1 MIGANIYS
9 LFEPGWVKEIMEI
22 TTQVL
27 LWAFGL
33 AMVLGIVA
41 TKTNFCTMGAV
52 SDIVNI
58 GDTGRM
64 RAWVFAMGAAILGV
78 LVLGQMG
85 LVDISLTA
93 SNDTANPPYRTPI
106 FAWPRN
112 LLGGIIFGIGMT
124 LGSGCGNKTFLRI
137 GGGNLKSIFVLLTMG
152 VAAYAMIFTNFSYD
166 FFISWMEPAFVDL
179 GNYNIEDQSISSMI
193 SGFGGF
199 DANITSIVV
208 AALLGVMLIQWA
220 LSSKD
225 FTHSSDNVLAGFV
238 VAAVIVAAWW
248 VTTGEMGVELLDE
261 IDMMDERPFAA
272 GAQSFT
278 FVQPSA
284 HLLRWI
290 ETGFSSQMMTFALV
304 AAAGVMAGAFLYSLI
319 MRKFRIEWFNSWK
332 DFLSHIIGG
341 LLMGVGGVL
350 AMGCTIGQAVT
361 GVSTLALGSF
371 ITFAAIVFGSALTM
385 KIQYYGMVY
394 EDESNFFKA
403 LAASLADMHL
413 LPNRLRQLEK
423 V

>member
-1 MIGANIYS
+1 
-9 LFEPGWVKEIMEI
+9 MEI

-33 AMVLGIVA
+33 AFILGVVA

-52 SDIVNI
+52 SDVVSI

-64 RAWVFAMGAAILGV
+64 RAWVFAIGAAILGV
-78 LVLGQMG
+78 LVLGQFG

-93 SNDTANPPYRTPI
+93 SNDTSNPPYRTPI

-112 LLGGIIFGIGMT
+112 VLGGIIFGIGMT
-124 LGSGCGNKTFLRI
+124 LGSGCGNKTILRI
-137 GGGNLKSIFVLLTMG
+137 GGGNLKSFFVLFAMG
-152 VAAYAMIFTNFSYD
+152 AAAYLMIFTNFSYD
-166 FFISWMEPAFVDL
+166 FFISWMEPAFIDL
-179 GNYNIEDQSISSMI
+179 GNYDIDNQSIGSMI

-199 DANITSIVV
+199 DENITSLLVGS
-208 AALLGVMLIQWA
+208 LLGVMLIQWA

-225 FTHSSDNVLAGFV
+225 FTHSFDNILAGIV
-238 VAAVIVAAWW
+238 VAAVVVAAWW
-248 VTTGEMGVELLDE
+248 VTAGEMGVELLDE

-278 FVQPSA
+278 FIQPSA
-284 HLLRWI
+284 HLIRWI
-290 ETGFSSQMMTFALV
+290 ETGFSSQLVTFALV
-304 AAAGVMAGAFLYSLI
+304 AGSGVLAGAFIYSLV
-319 MRKFRIEWFNSWK
+319 MRKFRIEWFSSWK
-332 DFLSHIIGG
+332 DFLSHIVGG
-341 LLMGVGGVL
+341 FLMGVGGVL

-361 GVSTLALGSF
+361 GASTLALGSF

-394 EDESNFFKA
+394 EEESNFFKA
-403 LAASLADMHL
+403 LVASLADMHL
-413 LPNRLRQLEK
+413 LPNSMRQLEK

>member
-1 MIGANIYS
+1 
-9 LFEPGWVKEIMEI
+9 MEI
-22 TTQVL
+22 VTQVL

-33 AMVLGIVA
+33 AVILGIVA

-52 SDIVNI
+52 SDVVNI

-78 LVLGQMG
+78 LVLGQLG

-93 SNDTANPPYRTPI
+93 SNDTSNPPYRTPI
-106 FAWPRN
+106 FAWPRYV
-112 LLGGIIFGIGMT
+112 LGGILFGIGMT
-124 LGSGCGNKTFLRI
+124 LGSGCGNKTILRI
-137 GGGNLKSIFVLLTMG
+137 GSGNLKSIVVLLAMG
-152 VAAYAMIFTNFSYD
+152 IGAYAMIFTNFSYD
-166 FFISWMEPAFVDL
+166 FFIRWMEPAFVDL
-179 GNYNIEDQSISSMI
+179 ADYTIKDQSISSMI

-199 DANITSIVV
+199 DAAITNLLV
-208 AALLGVMLIQWA
+208 ATVLGIMLIQWA

-225 FTHSSDNVLAGFV
+225 FTRSIDNVLAGVV
-238 VAAVIVAAWW
+238 VAAVIVTAWW
-248 VTTGEMGVELLDE
+248 VTAGEMGVELLDE
-261 IDMMDERPFAA
+261 LDMMDERPFAA

-290 ETGFSSQMMTFALV
+290 ETGFSSQMVTFALV
-304 AAAGVMAGAFLYSLI
+304 AGAGVLTGAFLYALV
-319 MRKFRIEWFNSWK
+319 MRQLRIEWFHSWK
-332 DFLSHIIGG
+332 DFLAHTIGG

-350 AMGCTIGQAVT
+350 AMGCTVGQAIT

-371 ITFAAIVFGSALTM
+371 VTFAAIVFGSALTM
-385 KIQYYGMVY
+385 KIQYYTMVY
-394 EDESNFFKA
+394 EDEANVFKA

-413 LPNRLRQLEK
+413 LPNKWRQLEK

>member
-1 MIGANIYS
+1 MG
-9 LFEPGWVKEIMEI
+9 V
-22 TTQVL
+22 
-27 LWAFGL
+27 
-33 AMVLGIVA
+33 VA

-64 RAWVFAMGAAILGV
+64 RAWVFAIGAAILGV
-78 LVLGQMG
+78 LVLGQLG

-93 SNDTANPPYRTPI
+93 SNDTSNPPYRTPI

-124 LGSGCGNKTFLRI
+124 LGSGCGNKTILRI
-137 GGGNLKSIFVLLTMG
+137 GGGNLKSIFVLLVMG
-152 VAAYAMIFTNFSYD
+152 FAAYLMIFTNFSYD

-179 GNYNIEDQSISSMI
+179 GNYDIEDQSVSSII

-199 DANITSIVV
+199 DADTTSLVV
-208 AALLGVMLIQWA
+208 AAALGGLLILWA
-220 LSSKD
+220 LMSKD
-225 FTHSSDNVLAGFV
+225 FIGSFDNMLAGVV
-238 VAAVIVAAWW
+238 VAGVVVAAWW

-278 FVQPSA
+278 FIQPSA

-290 ETGFSSQMMTFALV
+290 ETGFSSQFVTFALV
-304 AAAGVMAGAFLYSLI
+304 AGCGVLVGSFLYSLVT
-319 MRKFRIEWFNSWK
+319 RKFRIEWFNSWK
-332 DFLSHIIGG
+332 DFFSHVIGG
-341 LLMGVGGVL
+341 FLMGIGGVL

-361 GVSTLALGSF
+361 GASTLALGSF

-403 LAASLADMHL
+403 LVASLADMHL
-413 LPNRLRQLEK
+413 LPNSMRQLEK

>member
-1 MIGANIYS
+1 
-9 LFEPGWVKEIMEI
+9 MEI

-27 LWAFGL
+27 IWAFGL
-33 AMVLGIVA
+33 AFILGIVA

-64 RAWVFAMGAAILGV
+64 RAWVFAIGAAILGV
-78 LVLGQMG
+78 LVLGQFG
-85 LVDISLTA
+85 LVDMSLTA
-93 SNDTANPPYRTPI
+93 SNDTSNPPYRTPV

-112 LLGGIIFGIGMT
+112 VLGGIIFGIGMT
-124 LGSGCGNKTFLRI
+124 LGSGCGNKTILRI
-137 GGGNLKSIFVLLTMG
+137 GGGNLKSFFVLFAMG
-152 VAAYAMIFTNFSYD
+152 AAAYLMIFTNFSYD

-179 GNYNIEDQSISSMI
+179 GNYDIDNQSIGSMI

-199 DANITSIVV
+199 DENITSLLVGS
-208 AALLGVMLIQWA
+208 LLGVMLIQWA
-220 LSSKD
+220 VSSKD
-225 FTHSSDNVLAGFV
+225 FTRSFDNILAGIV
-238 VAAVIVAAWW
+238 VAGVVVAAWW
-248 VTTGEMGVELLDE
+248 VTAGEMGVELLDE
-261 IDMMDERPFAA
+261 VEMMDERPFAA

-284 HLLRWI
+284 HLIRWI
-290 ETGFSSQMMTFALV
+290 ETGFSSQLITFALV
-304 AAAGVMAGAFLYSLI
+304 AGSGVLVGAFAYSLV
-319 MRKFRIEWFNSWK
+319 MRKFRIEWFSSWK
-332 DFLSHIIGG
+332 DFLSHIVGG
-341 LLMGVGGVL
+341 FLMGVGGVL

-361 GVSTLALGSF
+361 GASTLALGSF

-394 EDESNFFKA
+394 EEESNFFKA
-403 LAASLADMHL
+403 LVASLADMHL
-413 LPNRLRQLEK
+413 LPNSMRQLEK

>member
-1 MIGANIYS
+1 
-9 LFEPGWVKEIMEI
+9 MEI

-27 LWAFGL
+27 VWAFGL
-33 AMVLGIVA
+33 AFILGIVA

-64 RAWVFAMGAAILGV
+64 RAWVFAIGAAILGV
-78 LVLGQMG
+78 LVLGQFG
-85 LVDISLTA
+85 LVDMSLTA
-93 SNDTANPPYRTPI
+93 SNDTSNPPYRTPV

-112 LLGGIIFGIGMT
+112 VLGGIIFGIGMT
-124 LGSGCGNKTFLRI
+124 LGSGCGNKTILRI
-137 GGGNLKSIFVLLTMG
+137 GGGNLKSFFVLFAMG
-152 VAAYAMIFTNFSYD
+152 AAAYLMIFTNFSYD

-179 GNYNIEDQSISSMI
+179 GNYDIDNQSIGSMI

-199 DANITSIVV
+199 DENITSLLVGS
-208 AALLGVMLIQWA
+208 LLGVMLIQWA
-220 LSSKD
+220 VSSKD
-225 FTHSSDNVLAGFV
+225 FTRSFDNILAGIV
-238 VAAVIVAAWW
+238 VAGVVVAAWW
-248 VTTGEMGVELLDE
+248 VTAGEMGVELLDE
-261 IDMMDERPFAA
+261 VEMMDERPFAA

-284 HLLRWI
+284 HLIRWI
-290 ETGFSSQMMTFALV
+290 ETGFSSQLITFALV
-304 AAAGVMAGAFLYSLI
+304 AGSGVLVGAFAYSLV
-319 MRKFRIEWFNSWK
+319 MRKFRIEWFSSWK
-332 DFLSHIIGG
+332 DFLSHIVGG
-341 LLMGVGGVL
+341 FLMGVGGVL

-361 GVSTLALGSF
+361 GASTLALGSF

-394 EDESNFFKA
+394 EEESNFFKA
-403 LAASLADMHL
+403 LVASLADMHL
-413 LPNRLRQLEK
+413 LPNSMRQLEK

>member
-1 MIGANIYS
+1 
-9 LFEPGWVKEIMEI
+9 MEI

-33 AMVLGIVA
+33 AFVLGVVA

-52 SDIVNI
+52 SDVVNI

-78 LVLGQMG
+78 LIAGALGY
-85 LVDISLTA
+85 VDISMTA
-93 SNDTANPPYRTPI
+93 SNDTSNPPYRTAM

-112 LLGGIIFGIGMT
+112 LLGGLIFGIGMT
-124 LGSGCGNKTFLRI
+124 LGSGCGNKTLLRI
-137 GGGNLKSIFVLLTMG
+137 GGGNLKSIFVLLVMG
-152 VAAYAMIFTNFSYD
+152 VAAYLMIFTNVSYD
-166 FFISWMEPAFVDL
+166 FFIRWMEPAFVDL
-179 GNYNIEDQSISSMI
+179 TNYNIEDQSLGSIVSSI
-193 SGFGGF
+193 GGF
-199 DANITSIVV
+199 DADTTGLVIGAV
-208 AALLGVMLIQWA
+208 LGVMLIQWA

-225 FTHSSDNVLAGFV
+225 FTGSFDNILAGIV
-238 VAAVIVAAWW
+238 VAGVIVAAWW

-261 IDMMDERPFAA
+261 VDMMDERPYAV
-272 GAQSFT
+272 GAQAFT

-290 ETGFSSQMMTFALV
+290 ETGFSNQMVTFALV
-304 AAAGVMAGAFLYSLI
+304 AGFGVIAGGFLYSLLTG
-319 MRKFRIEWFNSWK
+319 KFRIEWFSSWK
-332 DFLSHIIGG
+332 DFFSHIIGG
-341 LLMGVGGVL
+341 FMMGIGGVL

-361 GVSTLALGSF
+361 GVSTLAVGSF
-371 ITFAAIVFGSALTM
+371 LTFFAIVFGSALTM

-403 LAASLADMHL
+403 LSASLADMHL
-413 LPNRLRQLEK
+413 LPNSMRQLEK

>member
-1 MIGANIYS
+1 
-9 LFEPGWVKEIMEI
+9 MEI

-33 AMVLGIVA
+33 AMILGIVA

-85 LVDISLTA
+85 LVDISLTS
-93 SNDTANPPYRTPI
+93 SNDTANPPYRTPM

-124 LGSGCGNKTFLRI
+124 LGSGCGNKTFLRV
-137 GGGNLKSIFVLLTMG
+137 GGGNLKSIFVVLTMG
-152 VAAYAMIFTNFSYD
+152 IAAYAMIFTNFSYD

-179 GNYNIEDQSISSMI
+179 SNYDIEDQSISSMI

-225 FTHSSDNVLAGFV
+225 FTHSFDNVLAGFV

-261 IDMMDERPFAA
+261 IDMMDERPYAA

-304 AAAGVMAGAFLYSLI
+304 AAAGVVAGAFLYALI

-332 DFLSHIIGG
+332 DFLAHIIGG

-403 LAASLADMHL
+403 LCASLADMHL
-413 LPNRLRQLEK
+413 LPNSLRQLEK

>member
-1 MIGANIYS
+1 
-9 LFEPGWVKEIMEI
+9 MEI

-33 AMVLGIVA
+33 AFVLGVVA

-52 SDIVNI
+52 SDVVNI

-78 LVLGQMG
+78 MIAGALGY
-85 LVDISLTA
+85 VDIAMTA
-93 SNDTANPPYRTPI
+93 DNETANPPYRTAM

-112 LLGGIIFGIGMT
+112 VLGGLIFGIGMT
-124 LGSGCGNKTFLRI
+124 LGSGCGNKTLLRI
-137 GGGNLKSIFVLLTMG
+137 GGGNLKSIFVLFVMG
-152 VAAYAMIFTNFSYD
+152 VAAYLMIFTDVSYD
-166 FFISWMEPAFVDL
+166 FFIRWMEPAFVDL
-179 GNYNIEDQSISSMI
+179 SNHGIEDQSLSSI
-193 SGFGGF
+193 VSGIGGF
-199 DANITSIVV
+199 DADTTGLVV
-208 AALLGVMLIQWA
+208 GAVLGVMLIQWA

-225 FTHSSDNVLAGFV
+225 FTGSFDNVLAGIV
-238 VAAVIVAAWW
+238 VAGVIVAAWW

-261 IDMMDERPFAA
+261 VDMMDERPYAV
-272 GAQSFT
+272 GAQAFT

-290 ETGFSSQMMTFALV
+290 ETGFSNQMVTFALC
-304 AAAGVMAGAFLYSLI
+304 AAFGVISGGFLYSLVTG
-319 MRKFRIEWFNSWK
+319 KFRIEWFSSWK
-332 DFLSHIIGG
+332 DFFSHIIGG
-341 LLMGVGGVL
+341 FMMGIGGVL
-350 AMGCTIGQAVT
+350 AMGCTIGQAVS

-371 ITFAAIVFGSALTM
+371 LTFFAIVFGSALTM

-403 LAASLADMHL
+403 LSASLADMHL
-413 LPNRLRQLEK
+413 LPNSMRQLEK

>member
-1 MIGANIYS
+1 
-9 LFEPGWVKEIMEI
+9 MEI

-27 LWAFGL
+27 IWAFGL
-33 AMVLGIVA
+33 AFILGIVA

-64 RAWVFAMGAAILGV
+64 RAWVFAIGAAILGV
-78 LVLGQMG
+78 LVLGQFG
-85 LVDISLTA
+85 LVDMSLTA
-93 SNDTANPPYRTPI
+93 SNDTSNPPYRTPV

-112 LLGGIIFGIGMT
+112 VLGGIIFGIGMT
-124 LGSGCGNKTFLRI
+124 LGSGCGNKTILRI
-137 GGGNLKSIFVLLTMG
+137 GGGNLKSFFVLFAMG
-152 VAAYAMIFTNFSYD
+152 AAAYLMIFTNFSYD

-179 GNYNIEDQSISSMI
+179 GNYDIDNQSIGSMI

-199 DANITSIVV
+199 DENITSLLVGS
-208 AALLGVMLIQWA
+208 LLGVMLIQWA
-220 LSSKD
+220 VSSKD
-225 FTHSSDNVLAGFV
+225 FTRSFDNILAGIVIAGV
-238 VAAVIVAAWW
+238 VVAAWW
-248 VTTGEMGVELLDE
+248 VTAGEMGVELLDE
-261 IDMMDERPFAA
+261 VEMMDERPFAA

-284 HLLRWI
+284 HLIRWI
-290 ETGFSSQMMTFALV
+290 ETGFSSQLITFALV
-304 AAAGVMAGAFLYSLI
+304 AGSGVLVGAFAYSLV
-319 MRKFRIEWFNSWK
+319 MRKFRIEWFSSWK
-332 DFLSHIIGG
+332 DFLSHIVGG
-341 LLMGVGGVL
+341 FLMGVGGVL

-361 GVSTLALGSF
+361 GASTLALGSF

-394 EDESNFFKA
+394 EEESNFFKA
-403 LAASLADMHL
+403 LVASLADMHL
-413 LPNRLRQLEK
+413 LPNSMRQLEK

>member
-1 MIGANIYS
+1 
-9 LFEPGWVKEIMEI
+9 MEI

-27 LWAFGL
+27 IWAFGL
-33 AMVLGIVA
+33 AFILGIVA

-64 RAWVFAMGAAILGV
+64 RTWVFAIGAAILGV
-78 LVLGQMG
+78 LVLGQFG
-85 LVDISLTA
+85 LVDMSLTA
-93 SNDTANPPYRTPI
+93 SNDTSNPPYRTPV

-112 LLGGIIFGIGMT
+112 VLGGIIFGIGMT
-124 LGSGCGNKTFLRI
+124 LGSGCGNKTILRI
-137 GGGNLKSIFVLLTMG
+137 GGGNLKSFFVLFAMG
-152 VAAYAMIFTNFSYD
+152 AAAYLMIFTNFSYD

-179 GNYNIEDQSISSMI
+179 GNYDIDNQSIGSMI

-199 DANITSIVV
+199 DENITSLLVGS
-208 AALLGVMLIQWA
+208 LLGVMLIQWA
-220 LSSKD
+220 VSSKD
-225 FTHSSDNVLAGFV
+225 FTRSFDNILAGIV
-238 VAAVIVAAWW
+238 VAGVVVAAWW
-248 VTTGEMGVELLDE
+248 VTAGEMGVELLDE
-261 IDMMDERPFAA
+261 VEMMDERPFAA

-284 HLLRWI
+284 HLIRWI
-290 ETGFSSQMMTFALV
+290 ETGFSSQLITFALV
-304 AAAGVMAGAFLYSLI
+304 AGSGVLVGAFAYSLV
-319 MRKFRIEWFNSWK
+319 MRKFRIEWFSSWK
-332 DFLSHIIGG
+332 DFLSHIVGG
-341 LLMGVGGVL
+341 FLMGVGGVL

-361 GVSTLALGSF
+361 GASTLALGSF

-394 EDESNFFKA
+394 EEESNFFKA
-403 LAASLADMHL
+403 LVASLADMHL
-413 LPNRLRQLEK
+413 LPNSMRQLEK